1 MNTELVA
8 HTVVMNANPIRTAQ
22 AVCDLISRQVY
33 VVIVSH
39 PVRAETSPASVSFTC
54 GFYNIPVIGIS
65 NRDSSLSNKN
75 LHGSFMRTIPPY
87 SHQADVWI
95 EMLKSLS
102 YQAVVF
108 IHSNDNDGRSTL
120 NRFQNMADSAKVKIE
135 QIIEYEPGLTQ
146 IAAELYAT
154 KNELA
159 CRVYIL
165 YASKEDAEAIF
176 GELERQ
182 NMTGP
187 GYVWLVSEQALRAP
201 NKPDGL
207 LGLVLK
213 NGDNEEAHIKDSVK
227 IAVMAL
233 REWFTSAPAG
243 PASPGATG
251 GNYNGGN
258 YTKPPSDCS
267 QSAGKWEAGL
277 QLLGRLKN
285 QTVTDGSTGR
295 IAFDDNGDRLDSEY
309 DIINVVNGKRITIGN
324 YFFSKETANMQLRLD
339 VDSIEWPG
347 GSKGKP
353 RGYFIATHL
362 KIATLEEKPFVW
374 VLAPLAN
381 GSCPG
386 SSTPCPRKDHR
397 DHMQPACCQG
407 YCVDLLRELAKKLNF
422 TYELYQVADG
432 LYGSYDYSQDGRR
445 EFNGLIGDLVARRAD
460 MVVAPLSINPERARV
475 IDFSK
480 PFKFQGIA
488 MIQKRKPRAKKMES
502 FLQPFKIELW
512 LLVLFAV
519 FVVAAVLYVLD
530 RFSPFGKSMQ
540 ESRLTS
546 EKSLNFSSAIWFSF
560 GVLLNSGIGE
570 KAPMSFSARV
580 LAMVW
585 AGFSMIVVASYTANL
600 AAWLVLDTTETEISG
615 LDDSRLRNPVEGFK
629 YGTIKNSYV
638 DMYFS
643 SQVELSN
650 MYRLMEEFNMATTE
664 EALEAVR
671 TSNLDV
677 FFWDS
682 PRLEYEAAHDCNLVI
697 SGETFARSG
706 YGLGLQKG
714 SFWSERV
721 TLQVLDMHESGFMES
736 LDAKWILSSERT
748 CTKSSDDGLQ
758 FQNTLGM
765 ETMSDVFMLVAG
777 GMLGG
782 LGLIVIEVA
791 YKRRKLRR
799 IRQLRAV
806 RGHYDGHGAN
816 EVPRLFRGPNDGPTR
831 ALAAA
836 NQQQSQQQQQP
847 HSAMRCICPKGS
859 NVRRIPATGGFGGR
873 EGYSGVGMPGQH
885 QAHAGRMAP
894 TGHQGTGATA
904 NHRHHHQS
912 MASTPYLR
920 SPGPKRAKSPLPPV
934 LQQPQQMY
942 SSSSSN
948 TLAHAL
954 QQPSNLDH
962 RSMRDREQN
971 QLEQGQQQLLDA
983 GLPPPP
989 PPPLVVSP
997 LPKPGSHAVM
1007 AYPNRTPRK
1016 RGNLVG

>member
-1 MNTELVA
+1 
-8 HTVVMNANPIRTAQ
+8 
-22 AVCDLISRQVY
+22 
-33 VVIVSH
+33 
-39 PVRAETSPASVSFTC
+39 
-54 GFYNIPVIGIS
+54 
-65 NRDSSLSNKN
+65 
-75 LHGSFMRTIPPY
+75 MRTIPPY

-187 GYVWLVSEQALRAP
+187 GYVWLVSEQDLRAP

-339 VDSIEWPG
+339 VESIGWPG

-432 LYGSYDYSQDGRR
+432 LYGSYDYSQDCRR
-445 EFNGLIGDLVARRAD
+445 AFNGLIVDLVARRAD

-540 ESRLTS
+540 EIRLTS

-721 TLQVLDMHESGFMES
+721 TLQ
-736 LDAKWILSSERT
+736 
-748 CTKSSDDGLQ
+748 
-758 FQNTLGM
+758 
-765 ETMSDVFMLVAG
+765 TMSDVFMLVAG

-791 YKRRKLRR
+791 YKRRKVCR
-799 IRQLRAV
+799 IRQLQAV
-806 RGHYDGHGAN
+806 REAVVQVEAFDMVSPIRYCGQAQATIPSMNGLQILLNAYLRH
-816 EVPRLFRGPNDGPTR
+816 VL
-831 ALAAA
+831 
-836 NQQQSQQQQQP
+836 NQQEIMERGVE
-847 HSAMRCICPKGS
+847 AAKI
-859 NVRRIPATGGFGGR
+859 NVEVQRLNPETT
-873 EGYSGVGMPGQH
+873 V
-885 QAHAGRMAP
+885 
-894 TGHQGTGATA
+894 TA
-904 NHRHHHQS
+904 W
-912 MASTPYLR
+912 
-920 SPGPKRAKSPLPPV
+920 K
-934 LQQPQQMY
+934 
-942 SSSSSN
+942 SSSN
-948 TLAHAL
+948 GAVNKRNLRTFRQLIVELKPTAVKCISGETAVDEGQDYAWNSVRQFSVAGKQYVLGNFPGLYIKELDEVKSRKPVNAPNIDAALA
-954 QQPSNLDH
+954 
-962 RSMRDREQN
+962 
-971 QLEQGQQQLLDA
+971 LLLAMNSKDL
-983 GLPPPP
+983 GLPECQKELTAGRTSRQEYQCGYCDLGFNSRQNAMAHTFGSGPIKLSARVIHKLEGAKRDPCQAYLMSRDKQP
-989 PPPLVVSP
+989 KMKLKMPKVV
-997 LPKPGSHAVM
+997 
-1007 AYPNRTPRK
+1007 K
-1016 RGNLVG
+1016 RL